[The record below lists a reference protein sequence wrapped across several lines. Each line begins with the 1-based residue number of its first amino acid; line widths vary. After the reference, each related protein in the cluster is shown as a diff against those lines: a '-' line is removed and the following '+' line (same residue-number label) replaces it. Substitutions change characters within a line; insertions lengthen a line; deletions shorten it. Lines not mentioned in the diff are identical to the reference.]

1 MNNPSKKNI
10 QQPLNNPSAINPNA
24 ISKENQISKESNTY
38 SSTTYEYV
46 TKKRDTLY
54 EHSILHLESPKKEN
68 PNKRND
74 NDKCSNYQLLIK
86 RIAKQLSQRIRLP
99 TCKIIKVYQPYRTLI
114 MRIAE
119 GIKKSAKNFNYWNKW
134 KKDKNKEENINIE
147 KKNIGISLIKKEP
160 NINSKIKFENNENIK
175 TLSDINDSDKN
186 INFID
191 EFGDFLGKNNIEII
205 KESKLPSF
213 KNEKNEYLL
222 SNFQFWKKYI
232 NFVCIKFREEIT
244 FFTFINF
251 IEQFYFWNKNPND
264 SMIFKNLITQKIG
277 ALFETNDVNYFLL
290 KHKYISIDDLFARFK
305 ILANN
310 DNKTLE
316 IKIDDDCECSSC
328 RNRKEQINTPEFIKF
343 PESNNNCRTK
353 NSRITDYYGLSI
365 QMKPIKNQ
373 TQKKETKLSED
384 KKILDYFSFKK
395 VKKEKEDKKNKKVK
409 EKQKSKS
416 RSKSKKNKNSK
427 KISNNNDNNNNNKKK
442 SNANKK
448 VQEIL
453 DLLNLDSE
461 K

>member
-147 KKNIGISLIKKEP
+147 KKKIGISLIKKEP

-175 TLSDINDSDKN
+175 TLSDINDSENN
-186 INFID
+186 INFLD

-251 IEQFYFWNKNPND
+251 IEQFHFWNKNPND
-264 SMIFKNLITQKIG
+264 SMLFKNLITQKIG

-305 ILANN
+305 ILDNN

-365 QMKPIKNQ
+365 KMKPIKNQ